1 MKKNIW
7 LTIMMVLVLALG
19 CIGVAHAEVIPA
31 LGAGQIGYQAVVLC
45 EELTVRQQ
53 ANASSKAVKTLHYGD
68 HMIVYKQ
75 SNSSN
80 GSNGF
85 AQIFLSDAVDAEPA
99 GWVNAEYIAINPS
112 YFRTDSKTPVY
123 AWNSTSAP
131 KVALLDKGETLPIL
145 KKSGDWMIV
154 SLRGTV
160 GCVKK

>member
-7 LTIMMVLVLALG
+7 LAIMMVLVFTLG
-19 CIGVAHAEVIPA
+19 CIGAAHAEVIPA

-53 ANASSKAVKTLHYGD
+53 ANASSRAVKTLHCGD
-68 HMIVYKQ
+68 RMIVYKQ
-75 SNSSN
+75 
-80 GSNGF
+80 SNGF

-112 YFRTDSKTPVY
+112 WYRTDSKTAVY

-131 KVALLDKGETLPIL
+131 KVALLSKGETLPIL
-145 KKSGDWMIV
+145 KESGDWLIV
-154 SLRGTV
+154 SLRGAV
-160 GCVKK
+160 GCVRK

>member
-7 LTIMMVLVLALG
+7 LTIMMVLVLAFG
-19 CIGVAHAEVIPA
+19 CIGAAHAEVIPA

-53 ANASSKAVKTLHYGD
+53 ASASSKTVKTLHYGD
-68 HMIVYKQ
+68 KMIVYKE
-75 SNSSN
+75 
-80 GSNGF
+80 SNGF

-131 KVALLDKGETLPIL
+131 KIALLNKGETLPIL
-145 KKSGDWMIV
+145 KESDDWLIV
-154 SLRGTV
+154 SLRGAV
-160 GCVKK
+160 GCVRK